1 MTQNQDNTR
10 SIYIDRNGVN
20 LHALDWGGSGPPIFL
35 IHGSRR
41 TAQSW
46 NAVSRRIRSQ
56 FRVVALD
63 MLGHG
68 KSDAP
73 KTGYMTKD
81 KASDTEFMIKQII
94 GDQNH
99 YLMAHSLGGAST
111 GLYAARNSERVLGM
125 ILIEPV
131 MQGPEHYVRVGIL
144 DDELNE
150 IQGRGRR
157 NTWNNLEELKKR
169 LMTNSMTKVWTKEVL
184 KDVLELETL
193 IHKDG
198 KAEAM
203 WHLNSYNID
212 EMQKDEFSL
221 IEEASDIDVPVSI
234 MVAGGN
240 SILESHLIP
249 FSEALLDANLTV
261 YENLGHAI
269 YMEDPDLVAKETIK
283 MINKE

>member
-1 MTQNQDNTR
+1 MTQNQDNTQ

-46 NAVSRRIRSQ
+46 NAVSRRIRSK
-56 FRVVALD
+56 FRVLALD

-68 KSDAP
+68 RSDAP

-81 KASDTEFMIKQII
+81 RALDTEYMIKEII
-94 GDQNH
+94 GDEKH

-111 GLYAARNSERVLGM
+111 GLYAAKNSEHVLGM

-157 NTWNNLEELKKR
+157 NTWDNLEELEKR
-169 LMTNSMTKVWTKEVL
+169 LMTNSMTKVWTEEVL
-184 KDVLELETL
+184 HDVLELET
-193 IHKDG
+193 IVHEDG

-212 EMQKDEFSL
+212 EMKRDEFSL
-221 IEEASDIDVPVSI
+221 MDKASDIDTPVSI

-240 SILESHLIP
+240 SLLESHLIP
-249 FSEALLDANLTV
+249 FSESLPKADLSV

-269 YMEDPDLVAKETIK
+269 YMEDPDLVATETIK
-283 MINKE
+283 MINQ

>member
-1 MTQNQDNTR
+1 MSQNNDSPQ

-46 NAVSRRIRSQ
+46 NAVARRIKSK
-56 FRVVALD
+56 FRVLALD

-68 KSDAP
+68 RSDAP

-81 KASDTEFMIKQII
+81 RASDTEYMIKEII
-94 GDQNH
+94 GDQKH

-111 GLYAARNSERVLGM
+111 GLYAAENARNVLGM

-131 MQGPEHYVRVGIL
+131 MQGPDHYVRVGIL

-157 NTWNNLEELKKR
+157 NTWNTLEELEKR

-184 KDVLELETL
+184 QDVLQFETV
-193 IHKDG
+193 IHEDG

-203 WHLNSYNID
+203 WHLNSYNIG
-212 EMQKDEFSL
+212 EMQRDEFSL
-221 IEEASDIDVPVSI
+221 IDKAPDIDTPVSI

-249 FSEALLDANLTV
+249 FSEQLPKSNLSV
-261 YENLGHAI
+261 YKKLGHAI
-269 YMEDPDLVAKETIK
+269 YMEDPDLVARETIK
-283 MINKE
+283 MMN

>member
-1 MTQNQDNTR
+1 MTQNNDSPQ

-20 LHALDWGGSGPPIFL
+20 LHALDWGGSGPPIIL

-46 NAVSRRIRSQ
+46 NAVARRIKSK
-56 FRVVALD
+56 FRVLALD

-68 KSDAP
+68 RSDAP

-81 KASDTEFMIKQII
+81 RASDTEYMIKEII
-94 GDQNH
+94 GDQKH

-111 GLYAARNSERVLGM
+111 GLYAAENARNVLGM

-131 MQGPEHYVRVGIL
+131 MQGPDHYVRVGIL

-157 NTWNNLEELKKR
+157 NTWNTLEELEKR

-184 KDVLELETL
+184 QDVLQFETV
-193 IHKDG
+193 IHEDG

-203 WHLNSYNID
+203 WHLNSYNIG
-212 EMQKDEFSL
+212 EMQRDEFSL
-221 IEEASDIDVPVSI
+221 IDKAPHIDTPVSI

-249 FSEALLDANLTV
+249 FSEQLPKSNLSV
-261 YENLGHAI
+261 YEKLGHAI
-269 YMEDPDLVAKETIK
+269 YMEDPDLVARETIK
-283 MINKE
+283 MMN

>member
-1 MTQNQDNTR
+1 MTENHDNAR
-10 SIYIDRNGVN
+10 SIDIDKNGVN
-20 LHALDWGGSGPPIFL
+20 LHALDWGGGGPPIFL

-56 FRVVALD
+56 FRVLALD

-68 KSDAP
+68 RSDAP

-81 KASDTEFMIKQII
+81 RASDTEYMIKEII
-94 GDQNH
+94 GDQKH
-99 YLMAHSLGGAST
+99 YLMAHSIGGAST
-111 GLYAARNSERVLGM
+111 GLYAAKNSDNILGM

-131 MQGPEHYVRVGIL
+131 IQGPEHYVRVGIL

-157 NTWNNLEELKKR
+157 NTWNNIEELEKR
-169 LMTNSMTKVWTKEVL
+169 LMTNAMTKVWTNEVL
-184 KDVLELETL
+184 QDVLEFETV

-212 EMQKDEFSL
+212 EMKRDKFSL
-221 IEEASDIDVPVSI
+221 IEKAPDIDTPVFI
-234 MVAGGN
+234 MVAGNN

-249 FSEALLDANLTV
+249 FSEQLPKSDLSV

-269 YMEDPDLVAKETIK
+269 YMEDPDLVATEAIK
-283 MINKE
+283 MLNS

>member
-10 SIYIDRNGVN
+10 SIYIDRDGVN

-41 TAQSW
+41 TAHSW
-46 NAVSRRIRSQ
+46 NAVSRRIRSK
-56 FRVVALD
+56 FRVIALD

-68 KSDAP
+68 RSDAP

-81 KASDTEFMIKQII
+81 RASDTQYMINQII
-94 GDQNH
+94 GDEKH

-111 GLYAARNSERVLGM
+111 AIYAAKNFDRILGM
-125 ILIEPV
+125 MLIEPV

-157 NTWNNLEELKKR
+157 NTWNNLEELKQR
-169 LMTNSMTKVWTKEVL
+169 LMANSMTKVWTEEVL
-184 KDVLELETL
+184 KDVLERETL
-193 IHKDG
+193 IHEDG

-203 WHLNSYNID
+203 WHLNSYNIG

-221 IEEASDIDVPVSI
+221 IDNAPDITIPVSI
-234 MVAGGN
+234 MVAGDN
-240 SILESHLIP
+240 SILKTHLIP
-249 FSEALLDANLTV
+249 FSERLPNANLSV

-269 YMEDPDLVAKETIK
+269 YMEDPDLVAKEAIK
-283 MINKE
+283 MIN